1 MLFAHFTLAVLRI
14 QCRRVRA
21 EIETSKET
29 TVEVRRWLNWTVSS
43 MKIRNIIES
52 STDRTW

>member
-1 MLFAHFTLAVLRI
+1 MLFAHFTPAVLRI